1 MNTYNE
7 TANQLDSIRN
17 RNELLFRM
25 AISHLMDVG
34 IRYLTE
40 ENIAQTCEEIMKQ
53 DDNNG
58 FITNEAQCEIVRTAA
73 EIAKVDHIYLLTYI
87 GRNVYWNVKDNAIS
101 YQRAIQLL
109 IMCIGSIYENYYEDR
124 DDALEELMGCGFNN
138 RELKSLGFGY
148 LFDVESEEE

>member
-7 TANQLDSIRN
+7 TKNQLDKIRN
-17 RNELLFRM
+17 KDELLFRM

-34 IRYLTE
+34 VRHLTE
-40 ENIAQTCEEIMKQ
+40 ENVAQTCEEIMRQ
-53 DDNNG
+53 DNKNG
-58 FITNEAQCEIVRTAA
+58 FMTNEAQCEIVRTAA
-73 EIAKVDHIYLLTYI
+73 EIAKVDHIHLLTYI

-109 IMCIGSIYENYYEDR
+109 IMCIGSIYENHYEDR
-124 DDALEELMGCGFNN
+124 DDTLEELMGCGFSS

-148 LFDVESEEE
+148 LLDVESEEE